1 MTDREE
7 LQKVM
12 EFLGLTLEQQK
23 KALEHSDTIFSG
35 KKLISLSLSDMGLLE
50 LPQELFNNLKNLEIL
65 DIAGNKLNFAPE
77 DIFDRLPQLKEL
89 YF

>member
-1 MTDREE
+1 MGDREE

-12 EFLGLTLEQQK
+12 EFLGLSLEQQK
-23 KALEHSDTIFSG
+23 KALKHSETIFSG
-35 KKLISLSLSDMGLLE
+35 RKLISLNLSDMGLLE
-50 LPQELFNNLKNLEIL
+50 LPQEIFDNLKNLEIL
-65 DIAGNKLNFAPE
+65 DIAGNKLNFAPG